1 MSRFYLH
8 QQIANGIIEDP
19 DGTEVIDLAAAR
31 HEAILA
37 ARQLLANAILVGV
50 TPIGRAFQITD
61 EAGQA
66 LLTVPFRD
74 ALPPRF
80 INVLDDTW

>member
-19 DGTEVIDLAAAR
+19 DGTEAVDLAAAR

-37 ARQLLANAILVGV
+37 ARQLLANAILAGV
-50 TPIGRAFQITD
+50 APLGRAFRISDDT
-61 EAGQA
+61 GKV
-66 LLTVPFRD
+66 LLTVPFSD
-74 ALPPRF
+74 ALPPRSIT
-80 INVLDDTW
+80 IN

>member
-1 MSRFYLH
+1 LSRFYLH

-19 DGTEVIDLAAAR
+19 DGTEAVDLTAAK

-37 ARQLLANAILVGV
+37 ARQLLANAILTGV
-50 TPIGRAFQITD
+50 PPLGTAFQITD
-61 EAGQA
+61 EGGQV
-66 LLTVPFRD
+66 LLIVPFRD

-80 INVLDDTW
+80 INSE

>member
-1 MSRFYLH
+1 LSRFYLH

-19 DGTEVIDLAAAR
+19 DGTEAVDLTAAR

-37 ARQLLANAILVGV
+37 ARQLLANAILTGAAPLG
-50 TPIGRAFQITD
+50 TAFQITD
-61 EAGQA
+61 EAGQV

-74 ALPPRF
+74 ALPSHF
-80 INVLDDTW
+80 ITAD

>member
-19 DGTEVIDLAAAR
+19 DGTEAVDLTVAK

-37 ARQLLANAILVGV
+37 ARQLLANAILYGV
-50 TPIGRAFQITD
+50 APLGTAFRITD
-61 EAGQA
+61 ETGK
-66 LLTVPFRD
+66 LLATIDFRD

-80 INVLDDTW
+80 FDTD

>member
-19 DGTEVIDLAAAR
+19 DGTEAVDLTAAK

-37 ARQLLANAILVGV
+37 ARQLLANAILNGV
-50 TPIGRAFQITD
+50 APLGIAFQITD
-61 EAGQA
+61 ETGQV
-66 LLTVPFRD
+66 LLEVPFRD
-74 ALPPRF
+74 ALPPHF
-80 INVLDDTW
+80 INTN

>member
-8 QQIANGIIEDP
+8 QQIANGVIEDP
-19 DGTEVIDLAAAR
+19 DGTEAVDLAAAK

-37 ARQLLANAILVGV
+37 ARQLLANAILTGV
-50 TPIGRAFQITD
+50 APLGIAFQITD
-61 EAGQA
+61 EAGQM
-66 LLTVPFRD
+66 LLKVPFRD

-80 INVLDDTW
+80 IDAD

>member
-19 DGTEVIDLAAAR
+19 DGTEAVDLTAAK

-37 ARQLLANAILVGV
+37 ARQLLANAILAGV
-50 TPIGRAFQITD
+50 APLGTAFRITD
-61 EAGQA
+61 EAGHV
-66 LLTVPFRD
+66 LMTVPFAD

-80 INVLDDTW
+80 ITTY

>member
-8 QQIANGIIEDP
+8 QQIANGLIEDP
-19 DGTEVIDLAAAR
+19 DGTEAVDLTAAK

-37 ARQLLANAILVGV
+37 ARQLLANAILIGV
-50 TPIGRAFQITD
+50 APLGTAFQITD
-61 EAGQA
+61 EAGQM
-66 LLTVPFRD
+66 LLSVPFRD

-80 INVLDDTW
+80 IDTD